1 MRKISSL
8 ILGLIL
14 CISAVNAQQLMFGFG
29 NTFMHQKGNIISVK
43 TAAGSNSYHTLDT
56 INKTMFGANLY
67 LNYALPIYKLNFYNS
82 LNLMLGVNGLFSF
95 SNKYKEYDQFARA
108 YNYGTA
114 SSLVMGAQIPVY
126 FCYNK
131 GTHATVESTKKNG
144 YMIGWGMVYTMY
156 QSPTDKSAFLAPAVL
171 FEWRFAESLAAR
183 FEYNAKR
190 DVSEYATYT
199 GFVPR
204 LATRFCTL
212 SLSYN
217 MRAGAPYFSPK
228 PDRRII
234 KTKKTNGGAAKK

>member
-1 MRKISSL
+1 MRKIATIFFAL
-8 ILGLIL
+8 ILSVTL
-14 CISAVNAQQLMFGFG
+14 VNAQQLMFGFG

-43 TAAGSNSYHTLDT
+43 TVAGSNSYHSFDT
-56 INKTMFGANLY
+56 INKTLFGANLY
-67 LNYALPIYKLNFYNS
+67 LNYAFPIYHINFYNS
-82 LNLMLGVNGLFSF
+82 LNMMLGVSGLFSF
-95 SNKYKEYDQFARA
+95 SNKYKEYDQYARSF
-108 YNYGTA
+108 NYGTA
-114 SSLVMGAQIPVY
+114 SSMIMGAQIPVY

-131 GTHATVESTKKNG
+131 GTQATVESTKKNG

-171 FEWRFAESLAAR
+171 VEWRFAESLAAR
-183 FEYNAKR
+183 FEYIAKR
-190 DVSEYATYT
+190 DVSEYTTYT

-234 KTKKTNGGAAKK
+234 KTKKAGTGAKK

>member
-1 MRKISSL
+1 MRKIGTIFFVL
-8 ILGLIL
+8 FL
-14 CISAVNAQQLMFGFG
+14 AVNITKAQQLMFGFG
-29 NTFMHQKGNIISVK
+29 NTFMHQKGNLISVK
-43 TAAGSNSYHTLDT
+43 TVAGSNSYHSFDT
-56 INKTMFGANLY
+56 INKTLFGANLY
-67 LNYALPIYKLNFYNS
+67 LNYAFPIYHINFYNS
-82 LNLMLGVNGLFSF
+82 LNMMLGVNGLFSF
-95 SNKYKEYDQFARA
+95 TNKYKEYDQYARSF
-108 YNYGTA
+108 NYGAA
-114 SSLVMGAQIPVY
+114 SSMVMGAQIPVY

-131 GTHATVESTKKNG
+131 GTHATLESTKKTG

-183 FEYNAKR
+183 FEYIAKR

-204 LATRFCTL
+204 LATRFYTL

-217 MRAGAPYFSPK
+217 MRAGAPYLSPK

-234 KTKKTNGGAAKK
+234 KTKKTGTGAKK